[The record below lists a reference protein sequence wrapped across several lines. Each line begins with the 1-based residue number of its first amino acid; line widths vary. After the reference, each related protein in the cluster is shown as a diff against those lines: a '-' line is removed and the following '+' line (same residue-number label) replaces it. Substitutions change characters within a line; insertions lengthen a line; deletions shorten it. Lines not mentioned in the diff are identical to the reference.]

1 MVTAGG
7 YESVWQM
14 LYKVIVEEVRMQVL
28 KDLGRGFKE
37 VKDGLKN
44 VHNV

>member
-1 MVTAGG
+1 MEAAGG
-7 YESVWQM
+7 YERVWQM
-14 LYKVIVEEVRMQVL
+14 LYKVIVEEVKMQVL

-44 VHNV
+44 VHHV